1 MRQWLKRSEYVQKR
15 SGGDGAEEESVCVD
29 SLSSSPGPLPNSLLK
44 YIYSTVVHP
53 FSK

>member
-1 MRQWLKRSEYVQKR
+1 MQKR
-15 SGGDGAEEESVCVD
+15 SGGDGAEEESVCVWIPYP
-29 SLSSSPGPLPNSLLK
+29 LPPGPLPNSLLK